1 MQPEKDKDWEEQE
14 NSRARIP
21 AVHSISM
28 IENIFISILDEKR
41 SKAMKK
47 LQKVSKDKK
56 ETVEAYI
63 QCVCGVCDCV
73 TYGHTSSDAE
83 FINAGCLSKALK

>member
-1 MQPEKDKDWEEQE
+1 
-14 NSRARIP
+14 
-21 AVHSISM
+21 
-28 IENIFISILDEKR
+28 
-41 SKAMKK
+41 MKK